1 MSQRGSS
8 RDYGAWMDRIDWVEA
23 VRGASTGFTVLVISG
38 LINSPIRQAS
48 WIAGLVEIVL
58 GLLIAGM
65 VAGWRTRTADAP
77 MLSGG
82 VAALLSFTLTI
93 PLMYLSSAPID
104 YKIVML
110 AGAGLVVVGAA
121 SGLVFSRREQQR

>member
-1 MSQRGSS
+1 
-8 RDYGAWMDRIDWVEA
+8 MDRIDWVQA

-38 LINSPIRQAS
+38 LINNPIRQAS
-48 WIAGLVEIVL
+48 WWAGLVEIVL
-58 GLLIAGM
+58 GLLIAGV

-104 YKIVML
+104 YKVAVL
-110 AGAGLVVVGAA
+110 AGAGLTAVGAV
-121 SGLVFSRREQQR
+121 SGLVLSRREQ